1 MIQRRLNLQGSVGTN
16 VLASAAEEKPNT
28 RKCVFCERLYHSIHT
43 CQQFMDKS
51 ITERVQ
57 FVQARDYALDVLT
70 LVTIQRNV
78 KGEVFV
84 THAKGNIQL
93 VCIRNGTKVRKNKEG
108 DKEQKES
115 KGIKDMKEI
124 KQSKETPNETISHRI
139 VQTHSSNLTST
150 ISPVWLSTT
159 NDPDHEILLYALL
172 DSQSDTTFILQEKAD
187 ALYCDKRHVQL
198 RLSTL
203 SSRDTVI
210 PSERLY
216 RAANQR
222 LLFFKENSS
231 SCNLHKRVYSC

>member
-1 MIQRRLNLQGSVGTN
+1 MPTVHGQVNNRTSPICTSKGLCFGCLNFGHHS
-16 VLASAAEEKPNT
+16 K
-28 RKCVFCERLYHSIHT
+28 KCERRSVCDT
-43 CQQFMDKS
+43 CKGKHPTCLHQERDK
-51 ITERVQ
+51 E
-57 FVQARDYALDVLT
+57 
-70 LVTIQRNV
+70 
-78 KGEVFV
+78 
-84 THAKGNIQL
+84 
-93 VCIRNGTKVRKNKEG
+93 VRKNKEG

-124 KQSKETPNETISHRI
+124 KQSKETPNETISQCI